1 MEDIQDG
8 SDQDD
13 FARGDFVRGEA
24 ERRAAAGDFGYLR
37 ELGERLAD
45 GYEEASARARTYGEQ
60 RAHVV
65 RVLALTPG
73 RESLTELMRLVDG
86 KRSASDSRGLAS
98 FLAEHQS
105 TDDLAA
111 AVFGRPGVGATD
123 ELGPCLFHELLLR
136 GADVAGIP
144 RPRSSH
150 TLAWLPRRL
159 RDFEA
164 GAEFPRRSVSGSSY
178 GLGTGMPAEGRV
190 DPPVPRTA
198 DRSALRNSATRE
210 VHEAIVA
217 APESGD
223 WGNADAWVF
232 QLDEALDPERV
243 PALLPTLPMPCT
255 DVGTTARFEVARTP
269 LGDVWRPLFASAS
282 MGGIYG
288 GGVGGA
294 YGRMWAWRSMAGLAG
309 AAPGAD
315 AEEVERLAR
324 ATTWFRFEAD
334 SGWFHNEIGSDY
346 GIAALSPDHRRLA
359 VLAAT
364 DTD

>member
-1 MEDIQDG
+1 MEDTQG
-8 SDQDD
+8 
-13 FARGDFVRGEA
+13 GFVRGEA
-24 ERRAAAGDFGYLR
+24 ERLAAAGDFAYLR
-37 ELGERLAD
+37 ELGEGLTDR
-45 GYEEASARARTYGEQ
+45 YEEASARARAYGEQ
-60 RAHVV
+60 LAHVV

-73 RESLTELMRLVDG
+73 RASLVELMRFVDG
-86 KRSASDSRGLAS
+86 KRPPSNARVLAS
-98 FLAEHQS
+98 LLAEHQS
-105 TDDLAA
+105 ADDLAS
-111 AVFGRPGVGATD
+111 AVFGRPGVGGAD

-136 GADVAGIP
+136 GADVEGIP
-144 RPRSSH
+144 LPRSSH

-164 GAEFPRRSVSGSSY
+164 GAEFPRRSLNGSA
-178 GLGTGMPAEGRV
+178 GGFWTRIPAEGRV
-190 DPPVPRTA
+190 DPPAPRTA
-198 DRSALRNSATRE
+198 ERSALRNSVTAE
-210 VHEAIVA
+210 EHEAIIA

-232 QLDEALDPERV
+232 RLDEALAPERV
-243 PALLPTLPMPCT
+243 PALLPTLPMACT
-255 DVGTTARFEVARTP
+255 DVGPTDRFEVARSP
-269 LGDVWRPLFASAS
+269 LVEVWRPLFASAS

-294 YGRMWAWRSMAGLAG
+294 YGRMWAWRSLAGLTGAG
-309 AAPGAD
+309 PGAD

-324 ATTWFRFEAD
+324 TTTWFRFEAD
-334 SGWFHNEIGSDY
+334 SGWFHNEIGADY